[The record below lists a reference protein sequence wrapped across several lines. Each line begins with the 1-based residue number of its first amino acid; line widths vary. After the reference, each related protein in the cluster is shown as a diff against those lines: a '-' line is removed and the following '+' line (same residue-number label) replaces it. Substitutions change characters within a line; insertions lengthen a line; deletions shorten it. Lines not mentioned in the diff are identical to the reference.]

1 MLCFINI
8 VKLQTW
14 SPGFDTTVVGVTLSF
29 NFTNDVSRQITTI
42 KLSQDE
48 TALYGMIEGGSN
60 VGTNKTYFFKSDV
73 ELAFTWIRLLD
84 ANVSASQGF
93 ELDSTES
100 TIYFNSRDGN
110 WNIFSINTT
119 DGSVGI
125 SFQIDF
131 GTIWYT
137 TISSD
142 DQSVFVAVPSGKP
155 IKFIKQDLFQI
166 HWISLCIITSR

>member
-29 NFTNDVSRQITTI
+29 DFTNDVSRQITSL

-48 TALYGMIEGGSN
+48 SALYGMIEGDSN
-60 VGTNKTYFFKSDV
+60 AGNNRTYFFKSDV
-73 ELAFTWIRLLD
+73 ELAFTWIKLFD
-84 ANVSASQGF
+84 ANISASQGF

-110 WNIFSINTT
+110 WKIYSINTT
-119 DGSVGI
+119 DGDIGI
-125 SFQIDF
+125 GVLLDF

-155 IKFIKQDLFQI
+155 LKFIKQDLFQI
-166 HWISLCIITSR
+166 YWIS